1 MEQKQGRGKKPEREQ
16 EGMGGGI
23 MLDFL
28 PSEQNDSLKDC
39 SFLSRYEGKKREK
52 QNTYAMIFLLFA
64 LFARYFILIT
74 KKKKIRWL
82 KVR

>member
-52 QNTYAMIFLLFA
+52 QNTYAMIFFFFVCFVLPDISSSLQ
-64 LFARYFILIT
+64 
-74 KKKKIRWL
+74 KKKN
-82 KVR
+82 